1 MGESDLKNV
10 AVHALDRARA
20 LGVQEAKAWI
30 ARGSEIEMEQR
41 EGRLVKSCEAS
52 SRGLSMSMLVDDR
65 FSTHS
70 TSDLRPAALDAFLA
84 RAVDAT
90 RTLEPDP
97 DRALIARE
105 RMGTLPLEGLDLCD
119 TTPSRSA
126 LQRRADVAEVEA
138 AILEEGRDN
147 VVSVTAYGWEGN
159 SEAWALFSNGF
170 EAYTTTSSFGSGGE
184 VTLREDSGKLPE
196 TAAFFSA
203 RHLED
208 VPPAPAVSKEI
219 WRRASWIT
227 DAGSAPSGRYPMLLA
242 NHAVGRI
249 FGTLLGPLTGSSIW
263 QGRSIFVDKLGEQV
277 AASGLSLWDEPMIP
291 RGLGTRPFDGDG
303 MAPRRRP
310 ILEEGLLKT
319 WLLDVYHARKLE
331 REPNCGSVT
340 NLVVEAG
347 DRSLEDMAAELPKAI
362 YVTSF
367 LGGNSNPASGDFSF
381 GVRGQLLEKGEVVQ
395 NISEMNISGNLLE
408 LLGNYQESGNDPWK
422 YASYRIP
429 TIHFADVQFSGS

>member
-1 MGESDLKNV
+1 MAESELKDV
-10 AVHALDRARA
+10 AVHALDRARS
-20 LGVQEAKAWI
+20 LGAQEAKAWI

-41 EGRLVKSCEAS
+41 EGRLVKSSEAS

-84 RAVDAT
+84 RAVEAT

-97 DRALIARE
+97 DRALLARE
-105 RMGTLPLEGLDLCD
+105 RMGTLALEGLDLCD
-119 TTPSRSA
+119 STPPRSA
-126 LQRRADVAEVEA
+126 VQRRADVAGVEA
-138 AILEEGRDN
+138 AIREKGGDDL
-147 VVSVTAYGWEGN
+147 VSTTAYGWEGN
-159 SEAWALFSNGF
+159 SEAWAFFSNGF
-170 EAYTTTSSFGSGGE
+170 EAYTTSSSFGSGGE
-184 VTLREDSGKLPE
+184 VTLREASGKLPE
-196 TAAFFSA
+196 AAAFFSA

-208 VPPAPAVSKEI
+208 VPDASAVSKEV
-219 WRRASWIT
+219 WRRAGWIT
-227 DAGSAPSGRYPMLLA
+227 EAKSAPSGRYPMLLA

-249 FGTLLGPLTGSSIW
+249 FGSMLGPLAGSSIW
-263 QGRSIFVDKLGEQV
+263 QGRSIFADKLGEQI
-277 AASGLSLWDEPMIP
+277 AASGLSLWDEPLIP

-303 MAPRRRP
+303 MAPKRRP
-310 ILEEGLLKT
+310 ILEDGCLKT

-347 DRSLEDMAAELPKAI
+347 ERSFQDIASELPKAI

-381 GVRGQLLEKGEVVQ
+381 GVRGQLLENGEVVQ
-395 NISEMNISGNLLE
+395 NVSEMNISGNLLE
-408 LLGNYQESGNDPWK
+408 ILGNYQEADNEPWNF
-422 YASYRIP
+422 ASFRIP
-429 TIHFADVQFSGS
+429 TVHFADVQFSGS